1 LSRKA
6 KPKRGWDLTGSLRR
20 NVLLIAGVTIAFVC
34 MIIIGAVMGSSERK
48 IGVVESQI
56 KETENEAT
64 EIENNFTGIELNL
77 RLTGSILL
85 NNVGLGVEAVG
96 LGVAFGIFPAISLAL
111 NGMILGYYPF
121 YLLQTGVEFSALEY
135 FSLIIP
141 HGLIELTALIL
152 VIVCGLKLGI
162 ASIRGLMQRQLQP
175 LRTAGHDVL
184 NIFPA
189 ALILFLVAG
198 FVEGFVSV
206 SVIGEY
212 AKIAIGVT
220 LFALTMAWF
229 AGAFKRGGR

>member
-1 LSRKA
+1 MPRKT
-6 KPKRGWDLTGSLRR
+6 KPKQGWDLTGSLRR
-20 NVLLIAGVTIAFVC
+20 NVSLIAGVTIALVC
-34 MIIIGAVMGSSERK
+34 AITIGAVMGSSEK
-48 IGVVESQI
+48 KVGVVESQI
-56 KETENEAT
+56 KDIENEAA
-64 EIENNFTGIELNL
+64 ELENFTGIEFNL

-96 LGVAFGIFPAISLAL
+96 LGAVFGIFPAISLVL

-121 YLLQTGVEFSALEY
+121 YLIQTGAKFSALKY

-162 ASIRGLMQRQLQP
+162 ASIRGLSQRQLQP
-175 LRTAGHDVL
+175 LRAAGHDVL

-198 FVEGFVSV
+198 FVEGFISG
-206 SVIGEY
+206 SAIGEY
-212 AKIAIGVT
+212 VKIAIGAT
-220 LFALTMAWF
+220 LFALTMVWF
-229 AGAFKRGGR
+229 AGAFKHGGR